1 MLSNQAS
8 MNTFRSIKQYVLCD
22 KTDVWLAVICL
33 NLVVYYPGLHET
45 ESNVEVLLDWT
56 PLMENVGSKKKV

>member
-1 MLSNQAS
+1 M
-8 MNTFRSIKQYVLCD
+8 
-22 KTDVWLAVICL
+22 TDVWLAVICL

-45 ESNVEVLLDWT
+45 ERNVEVLLDWT